1 MVVRVQMLNDIIL
14 DNDNLNVG
22 FNSIKIESDFIEEL
36 KAYNKNSKINR
47 EDYRNRIEKLYNDVG
62 GIKPI
67 DNEINNVIYFD
78 EYDEIGLVLNKKNV
92 SLKQVWTE
100 YRLLYNEKLK
110 DDDVIMDNSYVLD
123 NFDEI
128 FDKLSKRVDGVDKYI
143 QELNF
148 MKQEV
153 KDNSLKLDYSR
164 ETFEQEK
171 NNFENYC
178 RKQTEMLE
186 KKEKELNEKITRVD
200 FLLSQL
206 DDKMNNLIDV

>member
-1 MVVRVQMLNDIIL
+1 MFNDIML
-14 DNDNLNVG
+14 ENNSLNVG

-36 KAYNKNSKINR
+36 KAYNKNSKINK

-62 GIKPI
+62 SIRPV

-78 EYDEIGLVLNKKNV
+78 EYNEIGLVLNKKNV

-110 DDDVIMDNSYVLD
+110 DDDIIMDNSYVLD

-148 MKQEV
+148 MRQEV
-153 KDNSLKLDYSR
+153 KDDSLKLNYSK
-164 ETFEQEK
+164 ETLEQEK
-171 NNFENYC
+171 INFENYC
-178 RKQTEMLE
+178 KERTEMLE
-186 KKEKELNEKITRVD
+186 KKEKDLNEKIDRVNY
-200 FLLSQL
+200 LLSQL
-206 DDKMNNLIDV
+206 DEKMSNLIAD

>member
-1 MVVRVQMLNDIIL
+1 MLNDIIL

-164 ETFEQEK
+164 ENFEQEK

-186 KKEKELNEKITRVD
+186 KKEKELNEKIARVD